1 MKKSIEKWNLDEFL
15 EKCKTFGLKITPQRI
30 AIYEEVLTSSNHPS
44 AEAIYRNIKEAH
56 PNISLD
62 TVNRTLLTF
71 AEMGFIQIVE
81 GSGDVRRFDP
91 NTKRHHHLRCIRCGA
106 ILDFYHHKYDQLEI
120 PKEIEE
126 KFSVNRIRVVL
137 EGICNSCQGHS
148 NKNKAP
154 RTSERNPQRGREL

>member
-1 MKKSIEKWNLDEFL
+1 MKKSIEKKSIDEFV
-15 EKCKTFGLKITPQRI
+15 EKCRSSGLKVTPQRI
-30 AIYEEVLTSSNHPS
+30 AIYQEVLNSFNHPS
-44 AEAIYRNIKEAH
+44 AETIYRKIKEAH
-56 PNISLD
+56 PNISFD
-62 TVNRTLLTF
+62 TVNRTLLTL

-91 NTKRHHHLRCIRCGA
+91 NAEQHHHLRCKQCGA
-106 ILDFYHHKYDQLEI
+106 IIDFYYKKYNHLEI
-120 PKEIEE
+120 PEEIKE
-126 KFSVNRIRVVL
+126 KFSANRIRVVL